1 MDQVDSSSDLHHLVP
16 VIVPQGGAAMTG
28 SAQDLKL
35 YAETPA
41 KTADA
46 NKFQQR
52 LTCRGPASLQF
63 WSHDLATT
71 TLHVRL
77 FNGCATAKP
86 TFRRNGADFDCSSD
100 RVQR

>member
-1 MDQVDSSSDLHHLVP
+1 VP

-63 WSHDLATT
+63 
-71 TLHVRL
+71 
-77 FNGCATAKP
+77 
-86 TFRRNGADFDCSSD
+86 
-100 RVQR
+100 